1 MADQFQVNNIAS
13 PALPATASP
22 AGATKTAPSLL
33 SDYLPISILTDSYK
47 ATHFL
52 QYPEAKQMVAVSNY

>member
-1 MADQFQVNNIAS
+1 MSHQFQVNNVAS
-13 PALPATASP
+13 TARPATASP
-22 AGATKTAPSLL
+22 AGATTTTPSLL

-52 QYPEAKQMVAVSNY
+52 QYPEAKKMVAVSK

>member
-1 MADQFQVNNIAS
+1 MSNEVQFNDVAS
-13 PALPATASP
+13 TARPAAASP
-22 AGATKTAPSLL
+22 AGATAKTPSLL

-52 QYPEAKQMVAVSNY
+52 QYPEAKKMVAVSI